1 MTWGGIGGA
10 DHFTDVKIRP
20 RKGPFACDPD
30 LLICCFPA
38 THRALLNTHGVHQ
51 FCLPVCPGS
60 SLAKWERKLES
71 HSRTYLRL
79 SHATG
84 SPAGRGGSSS
94 SRCESGASRG
104 PSPQCAPPARS
115 TAHAAAS
122 PERRRPGGDCARAL
136 CLPGAGGGGGA
147 SCVTPGA
154 RAGLGWGGAAS
165 STRALSAPAPGRIR

>member
-10 DHFTDVKIRP
+10 DFTDVKIRP

-30 LLICCFPA
+30 LLICPASCFPA
-38 THRALLNTHGVHQ
+38 THRALLNTHGVRQ

-104 PSPQCAPPARS
+104 PSPQCAPPERS

-136 CLPGAGGGGGA
+136 CLPGAGGGGGGQA
-147 SCVTPGA
+147 V
-154 RAGLGWGGAAS
+154 
-165 STRALSAPAPGRIR
+165 

>member
-1 MTWGGIGGA
+1 MTWGGIGEA

-20 RKGPFACDPD
+20 RKVPFACHPD
-30 LLICCFPA
+30 LLICPASCLPA
-38 THRALLNTHGVHQ
+38 THRALLNTHRVHQ

-60 SLAKWERKLES
+60 ALAKWERKLES
-71 HSRTYLRL
+71 HSRTYLRW

-115 TAHAAAS
+115 TAHAARS
-122 PERRRPGGDCARAL
+122 
-136 CLPGAGGGGGA
+136 AGGQAATVPGPFVCQGRGAEGGQA
-147 SCVTPGA
+147 V
-154 RAGLGWGGAAS
+154 
-165 STRALSAPAPGRIR
+165 

>member
-1 MTWGGIGGA
+1 MLKSGHGKCPSLATLTCSSA
-10 DHFTDVKIRP
+10 LQAVF
-20 RKGPFACDPD
+20 
-30 LLICCFPA
+30 LLPTELCSTRTGCTSSAF
-38 THRALLNTHGVHQ
+38 
-51 FCLPVCPGS
+51 PVCPGS
-60 SLAKWERKLES
+60 ALTKWERKLKS
-71 HSRTYLRL
+71 HSRTYLRW

-84 SPAGRGGSSS
+84 NPAGRGGSSS

-165 STRALSAPAPGRIR
+165 NTRALRAPAPRRIR